1 MERYWLGDSS
11 GGVCNYPE
19 WKAGWEDID
28 RPRLLNL
35 GVTGQAMILTL
46 NKVFTQGR
54 DLICEKTNLNV
65 KAYDLVGCPTEDL
78 KEEEIKWTS

>member
-1 MERYWLGDSS
+1 
-11 GGVCNYPE
+11 
-19 WKAGWEDID
+19 
-28 RPRLLNL
+28 
-35 GVTGQAMILTL
+35 MILTL

-78 KEEEIKWTS
+78 KEEEIK